1 MDDNLIELKNAL
13 DEENNGLEYEKFDD
27 GMLLFKATKYQSE
40 IFKNFREFQET
51 EKFCDIVLKTNE
63 RTNKYIKAHKL
74 VLASASPYFRAMFTG
89 GLYKIILF
97 KYLSI

>member
-1 MDDNLIELKNAL
+1 MVDNLKELKNVL
-13 DEENNGLEYEKFDD
+13 NEENDGLEYESFGSD
-27 GMLLFKATKYQSE
+27 GMLMFKGTKYQND

-63 RTNKYIKAHKL
+63 RANKYIKAHKL

-89 GLYKIILF
+89 GNQIK
-97 KYLSI
+97 

>member
-1 MDDNLIELKNAL
+1 MDDSLKELKTVLN
-13 DEENNGLEYEKFDD
+13 EENNGLEYEKFGD
-27 GMLLFKATKYQSE
+27 GMLLFKGTKYQIE

-89 GLYKIILF
+89 GLYKKLLF
-97 KYLSI
+97 K